1 MLRTA
6 LRPRYLGLLALM
18 VAATV
23 LCGLLASWQWDRAH
37 RAITEQQGAP
47 EHLGSL
53 PEVIGVS
60 DPVTND
66 IVGSAVDATGTF
78 DASEQVVVTGRVID
92 GQDAVIVV
100 TALHVRTADGEQARL
115 AVARGW
121 MPASEARGADGE
133 VDPSAVPAPARGE
146 VRITGL
152 LEASEAA
159 SGGVSGGVAPEISAP
174 MLVNEWGAP
183 MYTGYLAQTSPA
195 DDLAP
200 MPEAT
205 SAFRAGMD
213 WQNLGYALQWV
224 LFGAFFLY
232 LWWRTVRT
240 AHREEVED
248 RRAAALAAL
257 DTDSED

>member
-23 LCGLLASWQWDRAH
+23 LCGWLASWQWDRAH
-37 RAITEQQGAP
+37 RAMTEQQGAP
-47 EHLGSL
+47 EHLGAL
-53 PEVIGVS
+53 PAVMGVD

-66 IVGSAVDATGTF
+66 IVGSVVEATGEF
-78 DASEQVVVTGRVID
+78 APEEQVVVTDRVID
-92 GQDAVIVV
+92 GQEAVIVV
-100 TALHVRTADGEQARL
+100 AAMHLRTADGEQARL

-121 MPASEARGADGE
+121 MPASEVQGADGE
-133 VDPSAVPAPARGE
+133 VDPSAVPAPPRGE
-146 VRITGL
+146 VTITGL

-159 SGGVSGGVAPEISAP
+159 SGGITDGTAPEISTP

-183 MYTGYLAQTSPA
+183 MYTGYLAQTSTA
-195 DDLAP
+195 EELSP

-205 SAFRAGMD
+205 SAFRAGMN

-224 LFGAFFLY
+224 MFGAFFLY

-240 AHREEVED
+240 AHHEEVED
-248 RRAAALAAL
+248 RRAQALAAL
-257 DTDSED
+257 DIESED